1 MIATYFWPMVRI
13 SAMLLAAPLFS
24 SRQVPAR
31 FRLV

>member
-1 MIATYFWPMVRI
+1 
-13 SAMLLAAPLFS
+13 MLLAAPLFS